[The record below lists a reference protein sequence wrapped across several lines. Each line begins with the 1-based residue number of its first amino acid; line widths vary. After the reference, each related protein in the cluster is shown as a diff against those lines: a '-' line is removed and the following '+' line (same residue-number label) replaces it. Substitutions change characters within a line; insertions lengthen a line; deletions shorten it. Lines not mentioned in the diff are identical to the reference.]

1 MLETKKEGCTVE
13 EWNRQCLEVNIY
25 NRMQQLYSRY
35 RSTHPREA
43 GAELA
48 DQYAA
53 LLTTLPEEQ
62 AAVIR
67 AYEIHL
73 LDLANE
79 DQTLFY
85 RFGLLDGMAIA
96 ATVQDVR
103 EQWGGALWDELS

>member
-13 EWNRQCLEVNIY
+13 EWNRQCLEVAIY

-35 RSTHPREA
+35 RSTHSREA
-43 GAELA
+43 GVELA
-48 DQYAA
+48 EQYAA
-53 LLTTLPEEQ
+53 LLAALPEEQ

-79 DQTLFY
+79 DQTLF
-85 RFGLLDGMAIA
+85 
-96 ATVQDVR
+96 
-103 EQWGGALWDELS
+103 

>member
-1 MLETKKEGCTVE
+1 ME
-13 EWNRQCLEVNIY
+13 EWNRQCLEVTIY

-48 DQYAA
+48 EQYAA
-53 LLTTLPEEQ
+53 LLEALPEEQ
-62 AAVIR
+62 AAVVR
-67 AYEIHL
+67 AYETHL
-73 LDLANE
+73 PDLANE

-85 RFGLLDGMAIA
+85 RFGLLDGMAVA

-103 EQWGGALWDELS
+103 EQWGGVLWDELS